1 MKKLRVDEGKQNRE
15 EKFGQDGQKESVVY
29 FAFTTESKEALGA
42 LQALRILSSM
52 LPTALKHFSSASIDI
67 FRLCS

>member
-1 MKKLRVDEGKQNRE
+1 L
-15 EKFGQDGQKESVVY
+15 
-29 FAFTTESKEALGA
+29 TTESKEALGA

-67 FRLCS
+67 FRLYS

>member
-1 MKKLRVDEGKQNRE
+1 MDGGVHLQRKKKMQTVDFLKI
-15 EKFGQDGQKESVVY
+15 ESVVY
-29 FAFTTESKEALGA
+29 FALTTESKEALGA

-67 FRLCS
+67 FRLYS